1 MAMTVGRMGGERQA
15 TGCGQRAAGKQDLSM
30 QYFSPYYAEP
40 LRISTLVSCGIVVV
54 HGIVDLGIK

>member
-40 LRISTLVSCGIVVV
+40 LKIRTLVSCGVIVVY
-54 HGIVDLGIK
+54 GIVALGKK